1 MLMKLQKAKQTHLK
15 TMGLISNLREVF
27 EVEVAG
33 HKANII
39 QWKRSIAI
47 SEIVI
52 KALEEKLKTMP
63 KPKEKEKKKPLG
75 VN

>member
-1 MLMKLQKAKQTHLK
+1 ME
-15 TMGLISNLREVF
+15 LISNLREVL
-27 EVEVAG
+27 EIEANG

-52 KALEEKLKTMP
+52 KALEEKIKTMP
-63 KPKEKEKKKPLG
+63 KPKKKK
-75 VN
+75 

>member
-1 MLMKLQKAKQTHLK
+1 MLNRFLKKKPTHLK
-15 TMGLISNLREVF
+15 KMELISNLREVL
-27 EVEVAG
+27 EIEANG

-52 KALEEKLKTMP
+52 KALEEKIKTMP
-63 KPKEKEKKKPLG
+63 KPKKKK
-75 VN
+75 